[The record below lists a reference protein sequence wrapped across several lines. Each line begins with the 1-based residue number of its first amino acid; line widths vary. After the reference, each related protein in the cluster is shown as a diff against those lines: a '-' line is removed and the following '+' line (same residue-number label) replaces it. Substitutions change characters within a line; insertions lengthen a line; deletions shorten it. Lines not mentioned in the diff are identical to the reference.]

1 MSSHPPYKLDPMS
14 DEQKVVYQHIF
25 NGHNVI
31 VDACAG
37 SGKSTTILSIATHI
51 PDQSFVQLT
60 YNSMLCNEIQTKVD
74 QLQLKNLKIYTFHS
88 LAVRFYS
95 NDAYTD
101 TAIRR
106 VLRND
111 KPPRVEIPKMNV
123 LVIDEAQDMTFLYF
137 KLVVKFCRDY
147 GEHIQ
152 LLVLGDFM
160 QGLYEFKGADTRF
173 LTCAHDIWTDF
184 ELLKTR
190 VFHNCSLQMSY
201 RITQPMADFVN
212 TVMLGEKRLLACR
225 RGEPVVYLRR
235 STRDAE
241 KYVIHKINELLAA
254 GANPSDIFILGGSVK
269 GQNSAI
275 RRMENILV
283 ENNIPC
289 HVPMFENEK
298 IDERVIEGK
307 IVFSTFHSVKG
318 RQRKYVFVMG
328 FDQSYFTF
336 FARNLSH
343 NICPNTLYVA
353 CTRATH
359 GLFVIER
366 NEPKRFDRPL
376 KFLKCNHLQLK
387 QFPFIDFKGMPQ
399 TVFYQKPAE
408 DENTSGYRE
417 RNGRKLPTHMITPT
431 ELIKFIPESV
441 IEKILPTL
449 ENIFIPLNTKENPDL
464 DDTIDIPNIIKT
476 KRKFYEDVSDLN
488 GIAIPIMYFD
498 ILNTRNNNEIREPP
512 VKTDLIEQGGVL
524 LKEIIES
531 SMLEVKENEHSFLK
545 RTIES
550 LPETCCSID
559 DYLWFS
565 NVFIAAKEKLYFK
578 LNQIHRDEYN
588 WIDDKMLNTCFER
601 MHTSFSHE
609 CINKEGKFSGEME
622 KTLIYQSDEEIH
634 KPIDDLLCEHFP
646 NELFRFTGRVD
657 LVTEYCV
664 WELKCT
670 TDISNDHFLQVVIYA
685 WLWRMVVENLEQL
698 ENVRDFRIFNIKT
711 GDMFRLEASTEE
723 LNFIMIS
730 LLKGKY
736 GEREVLVDSDFIND
750 CKEYLLLNTN
760 NL

>member
-1 MSSHPPYKLDPMS
+1 MVEYVLDPMS
-14 DEQKVVYQHIF
+14 NEQTVVYQHIL
-25 NGHNVI
+25 NGHNAI

-51 PDQSFVQLT
+51 PDRFFIQLT

-74 QLQLKNLKIYTFHS
+74 LLRLQNLKIYTFHS
-88 LAVRFYS
+88 LAVRYYS
-95 NDAYTD
+95 SDAHTD

-106 VLRND
+106 ILRNK
-111 KPPRVEIPKMNV
+111 KPPRSEIPKMNV

-147 GEHIQ
+147 GEPIQ

-173 LTCAHDIWTDF
+173 LTCANNIWNDF
-184 ELLKTR
+184 ELLSSRT
-190 VFHNCSLQMSY
+190 FHNCSLKMSY

-212 TVMLGEKRLLACR
+212 KVMLGEERLLACR
-225 RGEPVVYLRR
+225 DGEPVVYLRR
-235 STRDAE
+235 SSRDAE
-241 KYVIHKINELLAA
+241 KYVIYKINQLLMA
-254 GANPSDIFILGGSVK
+254 GAKPSDFFILGGSVK

-336 FARNLSH
+336 FARNLPH
-343 NICPNTLYVA
+343 TICPNTLYVA

-359 GLFVIER
+359 GLFLIER

-376 KFLKCNHLQLK
+376 KFLKCNHSILK
-387 QFPFIDFKGMPQ
+387 EYPFVDFKGIPQ
-399 TVFYQKPAE
+399 TVFYQKEE
-408 DENTSGYRE
+408 DGLSGNLRE

-441 IEKILPTL
+441 IEEILPTL
-449 ENIFIPLNTKENPDL
+449 ENIFIKINVQENA
-464 DDTIDIPNIIKT
+464 TVIDIPGIIKT
-476 KRKFYEDVSDLN
+476 KRSFYEDVSDLN

-498 ILNTRNNNEIREPP
+498 ILNTRDYINASPTGKDTIKE
-512 VKTDLIEQGGVL
+512 GGIL

-531 SMLEVKENEHSFLK
+531 SMLEVKENDHSFLK
-545 RTIES
+545 KIIGS
-550 LPETCCSID
+550 LPTTCLSID

-565 NVFIAAKEKLYFK
+565 NVFVAAKEKLYFK
-578 LNQIHRDEYN
+578 LNQIQMGEYN
-588 WIDDKMLNTCFER
+588 WIEENQLNQCFER
-601 MHTSFSHE
+601 MHTSFANE
-609 CINKEGKFSGEME
+609 CFDSEGKFSGCIER
-622 KTLIYQSDEEIH
+622 TLLHSSDETIH
-634 KPIDDLLCEHFP
+634 KKIDDLLCEYFP

-657 LVTEYCV
+657 LVTDYCV

-670 TDISNDHFLQVVIYA
+670 TDITNDHFLQVVIYA
-685 WLWRMVVENLEQL
+685 WLWRMVIENIAEL
-698 ENVRDFRIFNIKT
+698 ENIRDFRIFNIKT
-711 GDMFRLEASTEE
+711 GDMYRLEATTSE
-723 LNFIMIS
+723 LTFIMIS

-736 GEREVLVDSDFIND
+736 GEREVRIDNDFISD
-750 CKEYLLLNTN
+750 CKQYFLE
-760 NL
+760 